1 MIVKNPPFASLG
13 RNRLVAC
20 ATATYVSQMK
30 IATAA
35 SLEKLKTWHICAMKN
50 KNNSYE
56 KLPEIPF
63 KE

>member
-13 RNRLVAC
+13 RSRLVAR
-20 ATATYVSQMK
+20 
-30 IATAA
+30 ATAA
-35 SLEKLKTWHICAMKN
+35 SLEKLKIWHICAMKN